1 MSDAQG
7 TVVEVHGMRATVL
20 AHVSGRRIRCRPLH
34 DRTQLAVGD
43 RVQIEEGRGG
53 WEVLEL
59 DERVRSLWRPA
70 ERGRRIMASHVDRV
84 VIVCAV
90 QPGPRPGLIDR
101 FLVAAD
107 AEDIEIAIVVNK
119 TDLEGVEE
127 SREILAPYVA
137 LGVEILETS
146 SQAGHGLER
155 VAELTHTGMSV
166 FAGHSG
172 VGKSSLLNVLFP
184 GIELKTAD
192 VNVQTGKGR
201 HTTSVTTCHTAGE
214 PWPTGAMV
222 VDTPGVRSFGLYG
235 FELTQIAHGF
245 REFREI
251 AIDCKFRDCLHETEP
266 GCRVRDAVESQ
277 ELHRE
282 RYESYLGIVDSVR
295 RGEG

>member
-1 MSDAQG
+1 
-7 TVVEVHGMRATVL
+7 
-20 AHVSGRRIRCRPLH
+20 
-34 DRTQLAVGD
+34 
-43 RVQIEEGRGG
+43 
-53 WEVLEL
+53 
-59 DERVRSLWRPA
+59 
-70 ERGRRIMASHVDRV
+70 MASYVDRV

-107 AEDIEIAIVVNK
+107 AEDIEVAIVVNK

-127 SREILAPYVA
+127 SREILEPYA
-137 LGVEILETS
+137 DLGVQILETS
-146 SQAGHGLER
+146 SHAGQGLRPVE
-155 VAELTHTGMSV
+155 ELTQHGMSV

-214 PWPTGAMV
+214 PWPKGAMV

-245 REFREI
+245 REFREL

-266 GCRVRDAVESQ
+266 GCTVRDAVESG
-277 ELHRE
+277 ELHLG

>member
-1 MSDAQG
+1 MSEMNG

-20 AHVSGRRIRCRPLH
+20 SHDSGRRIRCRPLR
-34 DRTQLAVGD
+34 DRRQLAVGD
-43 RVQIEEGRGG
+43 RVCIEEGRGG

-59 DERVRSLWRPA
+59 DERVHSLWRPA

-107 AEDIEIAIVVNK
+107 AEDIEVAIVVNK
-119 TDLEGVEE
+119 TDLEGVEL
-127 SREILAPYVA
+127 SRMILEPYVS

-146 SQAGHGLER
+146 SHAGEGLER
-155 VAELTHTGMSV
+155 VSELTKRGMSV

-192 VNVQTGKGR
+192 VNAQTGKGR
-201 HTTSVTTCHTAGE
+201 HTTSVTTCHTAGD
-214 PWPTGAMV
+214 PWPAGAMV

-245 REFREI
+245 REFREL
-251 AIDCKFRDCLHETEP
+251 ATGCKFRDCLHETEP
-266 GCRVRDAVESQ
+266 GCCVREAVDSGA
-277 ELHRE
+277 LHLG
-282 RYESYLGIVDSVR
+282 RYDSYLGIVDSVR

>member
-1 MSDAQG
+1 MSEEQG

-20 AHVSGRRIRCRPLH
+20 SHGTGRRVRCRPLR

-43 RVQIEEGRGG
+43 RVTIEEGRGG
-53 WEVLEL
+53 WEVLSL
-59 DERVRSLWRPA
+59 GARTGSLWRPA

-84 VIVCAV
+84 LIVCAV

-107 AEDIEIAIVVNK
+107 AEDIEVAIVLNK
-119 TDLEGVEE
+119 IDLGGVEA
-127 SREILAPYVA
+127 SREALAPYVD
-137 LGVEILETS
+137 LGVPVLETS
-146 SQAGHGLER
+146 SHAELGLER
-155 VAELTHTGMSV
+155 VSALTARGMSV

-172 VGKSSLLNVLFP
+172 VGKSSLLNALFP

-192 VNVQTGKGR
+192 VNTQTSKGR
-201 HTTSVTTCHTAGE
+201 HTTSVTPCHTAGE
-214 PWPTGAMV
+214 PWPKGAMV

-245 REFREI
+245 REFREL
-251 AIDCKFRDCLHETEP
+251 AVDCKFRDCLHETEP
-266 GCRVRDAVESQ
+266 GCCVRNAVESGA
-277 ELHRE
+277 LHAG
-282 RYESYLGIVDSVR
+282 RYESYLGIVESVR